1 MRGLV
6 IPSINYTKISE
17 HLAFQNHLLAL
28 YIWGE
33 PTLAVPNVIFCAW
46 VSHVPPSVSYIL
58 RLCKSYLPRT
68 RGYVIYSPGTA
79 PRATYEKLFLF
90 RRIFNGNATK
100 NSFQFVRTGFPFFFF
115 FFSFSFPLSF
125 FLVKAVFFLS
135 RCEGHDHWPFTARA
149 FLTDINIWACNL
161 L

>member
-68 RGYVIYSPGTA
+68 RWYVIYSPGTA

-90 RRIFNGNATK
+90 RFSMAMQQKIAFSSWERAFL
-100 NSFQFVRTGFPFFFF
+100 FF